1 MKKTAL
7 AFFLIFFLLFSW
19 VFWERY
25 EITSCFNTPSCVLN
39 NAGVTKG
46 IVLMQHHE
54 NEWRLVVY
62 QNGDLTLHILKL
74 RGNIIPE
81 VEHHVRSV
89 KTYADYSPISFKAKS
104 VENLEHVKEGVIV
117 KSNGTVKV
125 FKGNS
130 FEELIQ
136 NSVPCQGFVTI
147 CPKCR
152 ATLGESWEL
161 VRLGHTNVTGGY
173 LIFPS
178 KDKCLSAF
186 VLKILPHNSTHDFLE
201 IEYPVGIVN
210 GYIPGLN
217 SPPIGN
223 ADIPTNVSQYFESAW
238 GILVMNNEIILNPD
252 PWSIAEELGKCRT
265 VYKITIHS
273 NGTVEKTEYGIPCW
287 MR

>member
-1 MKKTAL
+1 MKKTTL

-39 NAGVTKG
+39 NAGATEG

-54 NEWRLVVY
+54 NEWRLAVY

-74 RGNIIPE
+74 KGNIIPE

-89 KTYADYSPISFKAKS
+89 KTYADYSPLSFEAKN
-104 VENLEHVKEGVIV
+104 VENLERVKAGLIV

-125 FKGNS
+125 FEGNS
-130 FEELIQ
+130 LEELMQ
-136 NSVPCQGFVTI
+136 NSVPCQKFITI

-152 ATLGESWEL
+152 VTLGESWEL

-173 LIFPS
+173 LVFPS

-186 VLKILPHNSTHDFLE
+186 VLKILPHNSTHDLLK
-201 IEYPVGIVN
+201 IEYPIGIVN
-210 GYIPGLN
+210 GYVPKLN
-217 SPPIGN
+217 LPQIGN
-223 ADIPTNVSQYFESAW
+223 TSVPANVSQYFESAW
-238 GILVMNNEIILNPD
+238 GILVMNSEIILNPD
-252 PWSIAEELGKCRT
+252 PWSIAEELGECRT
-265 VYKITIHS
+265 VYKITIH
-273 NGTVEKTEYGIPCW
+273 NNETIEKTEYGLPCW
-287 MR
+287 RR